1 MPQPIAEIIRHGV
14 LFDVKNWK
22 NPVFSSDNLMALVE
36 QLFTMLTE
44 REIDYLLV
52 GGVALLSYIK
62 GRNTQD
68 IGLIL
73 AKLDL
78 NRLPEISLTDENQ
91 DFARGM
97 FQDLQIDL
105 RLTQNGLFNQV
116 KQNYATARQFG
127 ALLRRYRKGR
137 TLTCAT
143 VEGLLLLKFYALPSL
158 YRQGDFN
165 RVSIYENDI
174 LQLLLSHQ
182 AQLPPL
188 LKVLERYL
196 SATDLQEIQSI
207 AADIQDRIA
216 RFQTSRQR
224 LGDA

>member
-1 MPQPIAEIIRHGV
+1 MPQPIADIIRHGV

-22 NPVFSSDNLMALVE
+22 SPVLSSDLTALVE
-36 QLFTMLTE
+36 QLFTALTE

-52 GGVALLSYIK
+52 GGVALLSYIE

-68 IGLIL
+68 IDLIL
-73 AKLDL
+73 AKSDL
-78 NRLPEISLTDENQ
+78 ARLPEISLTDENQ

-97 FQDLQIDL
+97 FQELQIDL
-105 RLTQNGLFNQV
+105 LLTQNSLFNQV
-116 KQNYATARQFG
+116 KQNYSTERQFG
-127 ALLRRYRKGR
+127 DR
-137 TLTCAT
+137 TVSCAT

-174 LQLLLSHQ
+174 LQLLLIHQ
-182 AQLPPL
+182 AQIPPL

-196 SATDLQEIQSI
+196 SATDLQELQSI
-207 AADIQDRIA
+207 AADIQGRIT
-216 RFQTSRQR
+216 RFRASKQR
-224 LGDA
+224 LGEA

>member
-36 QLFTMLTE
+36 QLFTTLTE

-52 GGVALLSYIK
+52 GGVALLSYIE

-68 IGLIL
+68 IDLIM
-73 AKLDL
+73 AKSDL
-78 NRLPEISLTDENQ
+78 NRLPEISLTNENQ

-105 RLTQNGLFNQV
+105 LLTQNGLFNQV
-116 KQNYATARQFG
+116 KQNYATERQFG
-127 ALLRRYRKGR
+127 DR

-224 LGDA
+224 LENGADSDPA

>member
-22 NPVFSSDNLMALVE
+22 SPVLNSDLTALVE
-36 QLFTMLTE
+36 QLFTALAE

-52 GGVALLSYIK
+52 GGVALLSYIE

-68 IGLIL
+68 IDLIL
-73 AKLDL
+73 AKSDL
-78 NRLPEISLTDENQ
+78 ARLPEIILTDETQ

-97 FQDLQIDL
+97 FQELQINL
-105 RLTQNGLFNQV
+105 LLTQNGLFNQV
-116 KQNYATARQFG
+116 KQNYATERQFG

-137 TLTCAT
+137 TVSCAT

-174 LQLLLSHQ
+174 LQLLLIHQ

-188 LKVLERYL
+188 IKVLQRYL
-196 SATDLQEIQSI
+196 SATDLQELQSI
-207 AADIQDRIA
+207 AADIQGRIT
-216 RFQTSRQR
+216 RFKTSRQR

>member
-1 MPQPIAEIIRHGV
+1 MSQPIAEIIRHGV

-36 QLFTMLTE
+36 QLFTTLTD

-52 GGVALLSYIK
+52 GGVALLSYIE

-68 IGLIL
+68 IDLIL
-73 AKLDL
+73 AKSDL

-105 RLTQNGLFNQV
+105 LLTQNGLFNQV
-116 KQNYATARQFG
+116 KQNYATERQFG
-127 ALLRRYRKGR
+127 DR

-182 AQLPPL
+182 SQLPPL

-196 SATDLQEIQSI
+196 SATDVQEIQSI

-224 LGDA
+224 LENGADPDPA

>member
-1 MPQPIAEIIRHGV
+1 MPQPIGNIIRHGV
-14 LFDVKNWK
+14 LFDVKNWGS
-22 NPVFSSDNLMALVE
+22 PVFNSDRLTTLVE
-36 QLFTMLTE
+36 QLFSTLAE
-44 REIDYLLV
+44 RSIDYLLV
-52 GGVALLSYIK
+52 GGVALLSYIE

-68 IGLIL
+68 IDLIL
-73 AKLDL
+73 AKSDL
-78 NRLPEISLTDENQ
+78 SRLPEISITDENQ

-105 RLTQNGLFNQV
+105 LLTQNSLFHRV
-116 KQNYATARQFG
+116 KQQYATERQFG
-127 ALLRRYRKGR
+127 KI
-137 TLTCAT
+137 TFPCAT

-174 LQLLLSHQ
+174 LQLLLGYPV
-182 AQLPPL
+182 QLPPL
-188 LKVLERYL
+188 LKVLEQYL

-207 AADIQDRIA
+207 AADIQERIT
-216 RFQTSRQR
+216 RFKASRQR

>member
-105 RLTQNGLFNQV
+105 LLTQNGLFNQV
-116 KQNYATARQFG
+116 KQNYAAERQFG
-127 ALLRRYRKGR
+127 DR